1 MNKNKKRL
9 LTLLISFLILAG
21 ILMCTVFASDIMF
34 GQQKASDESLNNVS
48 SYALTQ
54 KPKNISRT
62 NQTFDINKAT
72 ELISKYYDY
81 KSVVEYDPNEF
92 LSYAGFK
99 SKTSIEA
106 NYEAD
111 NTSWVFW
118 SKFQIKLWD
127 YFSFDLVIS
136 DFAKHYEI
144 AEFEGTETVNYYG
157 KKKADVKTEYTILEV
172 NSLKELDDGYS
183 CKAKISSNNGS
194 VNQAFVKE
202 FRFIYFNKKYQLAEI
217 K

>member
-1 MNKNKKRL
+1 MKKNKKRIF
-9 LTLLISFLILAG
+9 TLLISFLILAG
-21 ILMCTVFASDIMF
+21 ILMCTVFATDIIF
-34 GQQKASDESLNNVS
+34 GQQKTPDASLSDAS
-48 SYALTQ
+48 SRLPQ
-54 KPKNISRT
+54 KISDNLSKS
-62 NQTFDINKAT
+62 NQNFDINKAT

-144 AEFEGTETVNYYG
+144 AEFEGTKTVNYYG
-157 KKKADVKTEYTILEV
+157 KEKADAKTEYTILEV

-194 VNQAFVKE
+194 VDQVFVRE